1 MLVKECKDAFVLAE
15 GEEVLMVAPMTTS
28 HIDDEAGVVGDL
40 TITSKNVHWIS
51 KEADGRG
58 SFQVDFFSL
67 LMHALSRDTTHFAS
81 ECIYCQIGSADD
93 EESTELRL
101 VPADAA
107 QRKCVRVPTY
117 CLFLS
122 VLVGL
127 NPCTRCSCHLR
138 SGRAV

>member
-107 QRKCVRVPTY
+107 QRKCVCVFQRLFVSVTARWTQPMHVVP
-117 CLFLS
+117 
-122 VLVGL
+122 VD
-127 NPCTRCSCHLR
+127 LR